1 MVSERA
7 SEESNNISLISCLDT
22 RGEKVLS
29 YHLFPPWDSNH
40 GVTGLLEKT
49 IRGLRGEL
57 RLNAFR
63 KPMKY
68 SAMTELLIFFSGS
81 AVSPKVPPAS

>member
-29 YHLFPPWDSNH
+29 YHLVPALGQQSWRDRTLRENDPRLAWGIKIKRLSEAYEILRYDRASNF
-40 GVTGLLEKT
+40 L
-49 IRGLRGEL
+49 
-57 RLNAFR
+57 
-63 KPMKY
+63 
-68 SAMTELLIFFSGS
+68 
-81 AVSPKVPPAS
+81 